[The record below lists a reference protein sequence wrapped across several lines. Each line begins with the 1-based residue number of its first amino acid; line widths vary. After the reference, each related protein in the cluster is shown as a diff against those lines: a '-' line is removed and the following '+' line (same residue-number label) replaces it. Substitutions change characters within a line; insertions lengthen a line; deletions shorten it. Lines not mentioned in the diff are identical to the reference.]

1 LVLVLLSGCTR
12 HARVEA
18 IRPPPTAPLVP
29 TPPTITPSTTA
40 GALTPPPTTGPAPQR
55 PFPISTMTLE
65 MVDHSRATV
74 SGDRTISESR
84 ALTTLVWYPTEGGP
98 WPLVVFAHG
107 FEVGPEPYE
116 PLLRTWAEAGYVV
129 AAPEFPLTD
138 AEVAGDN
145 LDEADID
152 NQPGDLAFVFSRLLD
167 PVGALS
173 GYVDPTRLGVAGHSD
188 GAQTALAT
196 AAAPPVA
203 LGGVIV
209 LAGAPVGSGP
219 TGNPPILVAHGDAD
233 SIDPYERGEA
243 VYEQASGPRF
253 LLTLLGGE
261 HLPPFTEGSEYQN
274 VVDKTT
280 IDFLDAYVGHTGPA
294 AALLDDGRPRLAT
307 VDSAP

>member
-1 LVLVLLSGCTR
+1 
-12 HARVEA
+12 
-18 IRPPPTAPLVP
+18 
-29 TPPTITPSTTA
+29 
-40 GALTPPPTTGPAPQR
+40 
-55 PFPISTMTLE
+55 MTLD
-65 MVDHSRATV
+65 MVDHSRGTV
-74 SGDRTISESR
+74 SGDRVISDSR

-107 FEVGPEPYE
+107 FEVGPGPYE
-116 PLLRTWAEAGYVV
+116 GLLRTWAEAGYVV

-138 AEVAGDN
+138 AEVAGSD
-145 LDEADID
+145 LDESDLD
-152 NQPGDLAFVFSRLLD
+152 NQPADLAFVFARLLD
-167 PVGALS
+167 PLGALS

-219 TGNPPILVAHGDAD
+219 SGNPPILVAHGDAD
-233 SIDPYERGEA
+233 SIDPYEQGRS
-243 VYEQASGPRF
+243 VYDGASSPRF

-261 HLPPFTEGSEYQN
+261 HLPPFTEGSQYQD

-280 IDFLDAYVGHTGPA
+280 IDFLDAYVGRTGPA
-294 AALLDDGRPRLAT
+294 TALLEDGRSRLAT
-307 VDSAP
+307 VDSTP